1 MAIVGVHSFEAKIA
15 SRGYHINKRNS
26 WSKARDGKEIKVQL
40 ETSQSSK
47 KKVDLYA
54 CVIRAKEEYFKRWK
68 IVEHIS
74 REISRHVY
82 YTLFL

>member
-40 ETSQSSK
+40 ETS
-47 KKVDLYA
+47 
-54 CVIRAKEEYFKRWK
+54 
-68 IVEHIS
+68 
-74 REISRHVY
+74 
-82 YTLFL
+82 

>member
-15 SRGYHINKRNS
+15 SRGYHICKRNS

-47 KKVDLYA
+47 KKTLT
-54 CVIRAKEEYFKRWK
+54 
-68 IVEHIS
+68 
-74 REISRHVY
+74 
-82 YTLFL
+82 YTLVSFVLRRNISKDGKQ